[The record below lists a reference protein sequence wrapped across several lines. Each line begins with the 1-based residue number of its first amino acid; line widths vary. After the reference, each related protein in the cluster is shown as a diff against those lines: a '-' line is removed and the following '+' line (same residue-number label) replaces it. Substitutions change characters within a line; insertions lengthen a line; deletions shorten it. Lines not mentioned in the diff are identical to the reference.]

1 MKKKFRVLKYPVLFL
16 TIAALIF
23 VLAWSQT
30 TSAQRPT
37 TRAYK
42 FKKTTGITIPIATR
56 GDFDDRLS
64 LDPSIPQKKDAV
76 IQLAQKLYLP
86 EREEIKEECGEG
98 PFGRLFISL
107 TNPDIPDAA
116 RDEVDNI
123 IDANTPSLPKT
134 YTSGHFKFYYTDNDL
149 NSNHN
154 VTLSEIQ
161 ATAIVLNNA
170 WSNFAQNFIEPKHYI
185 TSIGDC
191 PPRPRKMVN
200 VKVYDLGSSLYGAT
214 SSYWNYIMLHSRFVV
229 KDSCKRQSTSAHELF
244 HRVQYSYGYVS
255 GNSIYKWA
263 VEGTAS
269 WAQKYK
275 APNVGDWMRR
285 MNQGLNSPDLTL
297 ISGRA
302 YNACHFWV
310 YLGQRGN
317 GEVATIKDVWSNF
330 KTNGHDMKAAVET
343 TIQSRV
349 PNGSSMDQFVG
360 WWNFANFYKDITN
373 ASPSFDYAEDELEK
387 ICGGITYGPLAQVP
401 RITRNLNV
409 GSSHTINGTVAPYGA
424 DYYVFNIGSSVQRI
438 KIKCTGATLNFGY
451 AVIEIKND
459 MMVDYESTPAG
470 QKKDYDFKKTI
481 APGRLSHVAFIVIG
495 NPQGG
500 NYSIEA
506 KGSLLPIK

>member
-1 MKKKFRVLKYPVLFL
+1 MKKRFRAFKYPVFFL
-16 TIAALIF
+16 TIIALIF
-23 VLAWSQT
+23 VLVWSQT
-30 TSAQRPT
+30 TRAQRST
-37 TRAYK
+37 TRIYE
-42 FKKTTGITIPIATR
+42 FKKTTGITIPIASR
-56 GDFDDRLS
+56 GEFADRLS
-64 LDPSIPQKKDAV
+64 LDPSIPQTRDTV
-76 IQLAQKLYLP
+76 VQLAQKLYLP
-86 EREEIKEECGEG
+86 EEIKEECGED

-116 RDEVDNI
+116 RDEVDNV

-134 YTSGHFKFYYTDNDL
+134 YISGHFKFYYTDNDS
-149 NSNHN
+149 NTNHN
-154 VTLSEIQ
+154 VTLGEIQ
-161 ATAIVLNNA
+161 ATATVLNNA
-170 WSNFAQNFIEPKHYI
+170 WNNFAQNFIEPKHYLRSAGCVKVK
-185 TSIGDC
+185 TVD
-191 PPRPRKMVN
+191 
-200 VKVYDLGSSLYGAT
+200 VKVYYLGSYLLGAT
-214 SSYWNYIMLHSRFVV
+214 SSYWNYIKLNSKSVV
-229 KDSCKRQSTSAHELF
+229 KISCKRQSTPVHELF
-244 HRVQYSYGYVS
+244 HRVQYSYSYVS
-255 GNSIYKWA
+255 GTANLKWA

-269 WAQKYK
+269 WSQKYK
-275 APNVGDWMRR
+275 AANVGDWMNR
-285 MNQGLNSPDLTL
+285 MNQGLNIPDVTL

-317 GEVATIKDVWSNF
+317 GEVATIKDIWSNF
-330 KTNGHDMKAAVET
+330 KTNGNNMKAAVET

-360 WWNFANFYKDITN
+360 WWNIANFYKDISN
-373 ASPSFDYAEDELEK
+373 VSLSFDYEEDELTK
-387 ICGGITYGPLAQVP
+387 TCGGITYGPLVHVP
-401 RITRNLNV
+401 RTTRDLNV
-409 GSSHTINGTVAPYGA
+409 GSSHTINGSVTPYGA
-424 DYYVFNIGSSVQRI
+424 DYYVFNIGSSVKKIR
-438 KIKCTGATLNFGY
+438 IKCTGATQNFGY

>member
-1 MKKKFRVLKYPVLFL
+1 MKKRFRVFKYPVLFL
-16 TIAALIF
+16 TIVALIF

-30 TSAQRPT
+30 TTAQRT
-37 TRAYK
+37 TMRTYK

-64 LDPSIPQKKDAV
+64 LDPSIPQTRDSIV
-76 IQLAQKLYLP
+76 QLAKDLYLL

-107 TNPDIPDAA
+107 TNPDISDAT
-116 RDEVDNI
+116 RDEVDSI
-123 IDANTPSLPKT
+123 IDANTPSFPKT
-134 YTSGHFKFYYTDNDL
+134 YTSGHFKFYYTDNDP

-154 VTLSEIQ
+154 VTLGEIQ

-170 WSNFAQNFIEPKHYI
+170 WNNFAQNFIEPKSYLHMA
-185 TSIGDC
+185 GC
-191 PPRPRKMVN
+191 KWQKMVD
-200 VKVYDLGSSLYGAT
+200 VKVYYLGTMGRRGAT
-214 SSYWNYIMLHSRFVV
+214 SSYWNYIKLNSKSVV
-229 KDSCKRQSTSAHELF
+229 KNSCKRQSTSVHELF

-255 GNSIYKWA
+255 GNSIYRWA

-285 MNQGLNSPDLTL
+285 MNEGLDIPDVTL
-297 ISGRA
+297 ISGRS

-330 KTNGHDMKAAVET
+330 KTNGNDMKAAVET

-373 ASPSFDYAEDELEK
+373 ASPSFDYEEDELTK
-387 ICGGITYGPLAQVP
+387 TCGGITYGPLAQVP

-451 AVIEIKND
+451 AHVEIKNG
-459 MMVDYESTPAG
+459 MMKHYARTPTG
-470 QKKDYDFKKTI
+470 SRKDYDFIKTI
-481 APGRLSHVAFIVIG
+481 APGQLSHVAFIVIG

-506 KGSLLPIK
+506 NASLK